1 MLHNE
6 QFDKVGHAKRLTT
19 RIAGRQPTSG
29 TYLGNLVIP
38 LYESPTIRTEVKSE
52 VFPTLAALMYDE
64 RKLKS

>member
-29 TYLGNLVIP
+29 TYLGNLVI
-38 LYESPTIRTEVKSE
+38 L
-52 VFPTLAALMYDE
+52 L
-64 RKLKS
+64 